1 MKHALSTIIS
11 ILLAFSASAQTSSQ
25 ASFQASSESQ
35 AVSLLARISQQ
46 ASPAYRLYPTENMW
60 LFLELDTTTG
70 RIWQLKYSTNIK
82 SDLNKDTTVSRI
94 KVILNADSLI
104 LASDTLGAYPGR
116 FELYKTENMFNFILL
131 DTATGSTWQVH
142 WGNDAKS
149 RLILPIL

>member
-11 ILLAFSASAQTSSQ
+11 ILLAFSASAQTS
-25 ASFQASSESQ
+25 FQASSESQ
-35 AVSLLARISQQ
+35 TVSLLARISQQ

-60 LFLELDTTTG
+60 LFLELDTATG

-104 LASDTLGAYPGR
+104 PASDTLGAYPGR

-142 WGNDAKS
+142 WGKDAKS